1 MRSATKTFVGLA
13 GIGVMIA
20 AARAGL
26 PVAAAANTA
35 SPTDSATSTAT
46 PTATETPTPT
56 PTATSTA
63 TKTPTPKTT
72 KKTTS
77 SGSSS
82 SGSSGSS
89 GSGGSSGTTT
99 ATSQTS
105 STISYRFG
113 AVQVKVTKKSGKI
126 TAVDLLQ
133 ATATN
138 GRNAAFPS
146 LVQATIDNNGTGFG
160 NLSGA
165 TYTTDAFKK
174 AVNSALAK
182 F

>member
-26 PVAAAANTA
+26 PVATVAAT
-35 SPTDSATSTAT
+35 PTPTAT

-56 PTATSTA
+56 TTTKPKATATP
-63 TKTPTPKTT
+63 KPKTT
-72 KKTTS
+72 KS
-77 SGSSS
+77 SSSSS
-82 SGSSGSS
+82 SGSTAGASGSKT
-89 GSGGSSGTTT
+89 GG
-99 ATSQTS
+99 
-105 STISYRFG
+105 TISYKYG
-113 AVQVKVTKKSGKI
+113 VVQVSVTKSGGKI
-126 TAVDLLQ
+126 TDVNLLQ
-133 ATATN
+133 GTATK
-138 GRNAAFPS
+138 GRDAAFPS
-146 LVQATIDNNGTGFG
+146 LIKATISNNGTSFG

-165 TYTTDAFKK
+165 TYTTNAFKK

>member
-26 PVAAAANTA
+26 PVATVAAT
-35 SPTDSATSTAT
+35 PTPTAT

-56 PTATSTA
+56 TTTKPNATATP
-63 TKTPTPKTT
+63 KPKTT
-72 KKTTS
+72 KS
-77 SGSSS
+77 SSSSS
-82 SGSSGSS
+82 SGSTAGASGSKT
-89 GSGGSSGTTT
+89 GG
-99 ATSQTS
+99 
-105 STISYRFG
+105 TISYKYG
-113 AVQVKVTKKSGKI
+113 VVQVSVTKSGGKI
-126 TAVDLLQ
+126 TDVNLLQ
-133 ATATN
+133 GTATK
-138 GRNAAFPS
+138 GRDAAFPS
-146 LVQATIDNNGTGFG
+146 LIKATISNNGTSFG

-165 TYTTDAFKK
+165 TYTTNAFKK

>member
-26 PVAAAANTA
+26 PVATAAATPT
-35 SPTDSATSTAT
+35 PTDSATSTAT

-56 PTATSTA
+56 TTS
-63 TKTPTPKTT
+63 KPKATT
-72 KKTTS
+72 KPKSTKP
-77 SGSSS
+77 SS
-82 SGSSGSS
+82 SGSSGSTAGAS
-89 GSGGSSGTTT
+89 GSKTGG
-99 ATSQTS
+99 
-105 STISYRFG
+105 TISYKYG
-113 AVQVKVTKKSGKI
+113 VVQVSVTKSGGKI
-126 TAVDLLQ
+126 TDVNLLQ
-133 ATATN
+133 GTATK
-138 GRNAAFPS
+138 GRDAAFPS
-146 LVQATIDNNGTGFG
+146 LIKATISSNGTSFG

-165 TYTTDAFKK
+165 TYTTNAFKK

>member
-26 PVAAAANTA
+26 PVATAAATPT
-35 SPTDSATSTAT
+35 PTDSATSTAT

-56 PTATSTA
+56 TTTKPKATATA
-63 TKTPTPKTT
+63 KPKTT
-72 KKTTS
+72 K
-77 SGSSS
+77 SSS
-82 SGSSGSS
+82 SGSTAGASGSKT
-89 GSGGSSGTTT
+89 GG
-99 ATSQTS
+99 
-105 STISYRFG
+105 TISYKFG
-113 AVQVKVTKKSGKI
+113 VVQVSVTKSGGKI
-126 TAVDLLQ
+126 TDVNLIQ
-133 ATATN
+133 GTATK
-138 GRNAAFPS
+138 GRDAAFPS
-146 LVQATIDNNGTGFG
+146 LIKATISNNGTSFG

-165 TYTTDAFKK
+165 TYTTNAFKK